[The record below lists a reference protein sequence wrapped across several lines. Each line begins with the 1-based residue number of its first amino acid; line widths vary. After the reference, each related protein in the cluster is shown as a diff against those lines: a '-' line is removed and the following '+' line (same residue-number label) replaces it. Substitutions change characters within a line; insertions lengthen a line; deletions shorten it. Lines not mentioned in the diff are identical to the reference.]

1 MTKLIDIEGIG
12 PAYEAKFKAAGVKT
26 VEELLDRGGTPEGR
40 KMIAEKSGIG
50 DHLILRWVNHADL
63 FRIKDV
69 AGQYAEL
76 LEAAG
81 VDTVVELSRRNAEN
95 LTKQLER
102 ANTEKKRVDVLPSAA
117 QVKQW
122 IEEAKTLPRKVS
134 H

>member
-1 MTKLIDIEGIG
+1 MTKLIDIQGIG

-26 VEELLDRGGTPEGR
+26 VEALLDQGGTPEGR
-40 KMIAEKSGIG
+40 KMLAEKSGVG
-50 DHLILRWVNHADL
+50 DHLIMRWVNHADL
-63 FRIKDV
+63 FRIKGV

-95 LTKQLER
+95 LTKRLEK
-102 ANTEKKRVDVLPSAA
+102 ANTEKKRTDTVPSVA

-134 H
+134 Y